1 MDLANFDGTYC
12 GEAVSAAS
20 IWMQWN
26 LDPPVIAWLAVQAF
40 LIRRQPAG
48 LAGVAVLAVA
58 FLSPLCALSAALFSA
73 RVVHHLL
80 LIAVAAPLLAIAL
93 PARNTLRPGL
103 PFALA
108 TVTLWLWHLPSAY
121 DLALGN
127 MAAYWL
133 MQASLLATSLI
144 FWQSVLHPEQAVG
157 TALMGVFGTY
167 LQMALLGALL
177 TFAPSQLY
185 EIHAVAPLAW
195 GLLPLEDQQLGGLIM
210 WVPGGLPFFVIIALL
225 ARRGWRSMGVAG

>member
-1 MDLANFDGTYC
+1 MNLGYFDGTYC

-20 IWMQWN
+20 IWTQWN
-26 LDPPVIAWLAVQAF
+26 LDPPVIVWLAVQAF

-48 LAGVAVLAVA
+48 LAAVAALAVA
-58 FLSPLCALSAALFSA
+58 FLSPICALAAALFSA

-80 LIAVAAPLLAIAL
+80 LIALAAPLLAVAL
-93 PARNTLRPGL
+93 PARRALSPGL
-103 PFALA
+103 PFALS
-108 TVTLWLWHLPSAY
+108 TLTLWGWHLPAAY

-127 MAAYWL
+127 MAVYWL
-133 MQASLLATSLI
+133 MQASLLATSLV
-144 FWQSVLHPEQAVG
+144 FWLSVLHPGQSVG
-157 TALMGVFGTY
+157 TALLGVFGAY

-185 EIHAVAPLAW
+185 AVHAVAPLAW

-210 WVPGGLPFFVIIALL
+210 WVPGGLPYLVILALL
-225 ARRGWRSMGVAG
+225 ARRGWRAMGVAG